1 MQVFPIFSWN
11 TRRRVSEHNPQRLF
25 QLVIHKDSD
34 SPLLASLQRLSEVQ
48 RCSQIVLDAKG
59 TLMPEAPER
68 GRHPVNKH
76 WGALFF
82 RCPELPSSKPRPPN
96 YCMWNFT
103 LDPRKM
109 VCELLMQTLVPHSK
123 LFRWVSFTLLIA
135 PISHVCCCPENWFTK
150 GGKRTRKIKV
160 HFIGSGPWLP
170 YLVDVTFILMTG
182 RDWLPHRKKKSTLV
196 PRAMGTGLVCSTP
209 ASQNDEKVTKNSWGW
224 RRGPHSY
231 HSDWEAL
238 PPSWA
243 SRSLDLLLWVFLFA
257 SPVLGRL
264 PGHCPHHPEGRTVTS
279 AESRDYYQE

>member
-68 GRHPVNKH
+68 GRHPVNKR

-82 RCPELPSSKPRPPN
+82 RCPELPSSKSRPWN

-123 LFRWVSFTLLIA
+123 LFR
-135 PISHVCCCPENWFTK
+135 
-150 GGKRTRKIKV
+150 
-160 HFIGSGPWLP
+160 
-170 YLVDVTFILMTG
+170 
-182 RDWLPHRKKKSTLV
+182 
-196 PRAMGTGLVCSTP
+196 
-209 ASQNDEKVTKNSWGW
+209 
-224 RRGPHSY
+224 
-231 HSDWEAL
+231 
-238 PPSWA
+238 
-243 SRSLDLLLWVFLFA
+243 
-257 SPVLGRL
+257 
-264 PGHCPHHPEGRTVTS
+264 
-279 AESRDYYQE
+279 